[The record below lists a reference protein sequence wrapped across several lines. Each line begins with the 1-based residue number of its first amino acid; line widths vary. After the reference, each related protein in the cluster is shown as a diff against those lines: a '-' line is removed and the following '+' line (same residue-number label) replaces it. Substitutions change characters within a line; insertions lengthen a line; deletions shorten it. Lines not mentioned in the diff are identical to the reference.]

1 MGLTLSDYKI
11 NDYLVIRFMGSRQ
24 FLNGNATITTT
35 DF

>member
-1 MGLTLSDYKI
+1 MGLTLSDYKV

-24 FLNGNATITTT
+24 YLSGNTTITTA